1 LRDGDLT
8 PWGERAWIGVLQVVP
23 LRAYTGLIRM
33 LAGIPLPRRLRR
45 PVFGRL
51 AWRLGIDMSEAEH
64 VVTEYRSFGDLFVRR
79 LRDDQRPVDD
89 DAASVVSPVDGSLS
103 ACGEA
108 VDGEMIQA
116 KGIDY
121 RLEELLEND
130 DLADQLRGGTYL
142 TLYLQPKD
150 YHRIHCPVTAE
161 VRSIRQIKGTLF
173 PVKPYMVRNLRGLF
187 TRNERVVFE
196 LDSEVGK
203 MAMICVAAAGVGNIS
218 TVYDNGRRRPPYR
231 SLASKVRKGEEV
243 AAFNLGSTV
252 ILVFAPDRVEMEE
265 LSPGQP
271 VRMGQRLA
279 RTSGKPVRALALG
292 R

>member
-1 LRDGDLT
+1 MQEADLT
-8 PWGERAWIGVLQVVP
+8 PWGERAWSGVLQVAP
-23 LRAYTGLIRM
+23 LRAYTGLIKM
-33 LAGIPLPRRLRR
+33 LAGVPLPRRLRR
-45 PVFGRL
+45 PVFGRI
-51 AWRLGIDMSEAEH
+51 AGRMGIDMSEAEH

-79 LRDDQRPVDD
+79 LRDDRRPVDE

-103 ACGEA
+103 AFGEA
-108 VDGEMIQA
+108 VAGEMIQA

-121 RLEELLEND
+121 RLDDLLEND
-130 DLADQLRGGTYL
+130 ALADQLRGGTYL

-150 YHRIHCPVTAE
+150 YHRIHCPVAAE

-173 PVKPYMVRNLRGLF
+173 PVKPYMVRNLKGLF

-203 MAMICVAAAGVGNIS
+203 MAMVCVAAAGVGNIT
-218 TVYDNGRRRPPYR
+218 TVYDVGRRNPPYR
-231 SLASKVRKGEEV
+231 SLSSTVRKGDEV

-252 ILVFAPDRVEMEE
+252 ILVFAPDRVEMED
-265 LSPGQP
+265 LSLGQP
-271 VRMGQRLA
+271 VQMGQRLA
-279 RTSGKPVRALALG
+279 RTSGAPVQARALG